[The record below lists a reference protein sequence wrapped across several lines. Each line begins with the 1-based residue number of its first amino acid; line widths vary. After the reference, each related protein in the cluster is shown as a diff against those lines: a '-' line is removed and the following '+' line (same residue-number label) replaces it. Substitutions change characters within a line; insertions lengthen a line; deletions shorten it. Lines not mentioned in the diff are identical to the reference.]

1 MALQRIEHPRIRR
14 SLAASLHELA
24 LILGPAVTAADLLP
38 FFYRS
43 LEESAETR
51 EKVMANLPVFVANLH
66 GSTSNSTDVRE
77 VKEAVELVEVL
88 SKLWS
93 DGFFSDWHEREVLA
107 GQISR
112 LLEVFV
118 ATASESQGNR
128 VALRTD
134 DEASV
139 EDAANGS
146 LELLRS
152 GLMDTF
158 AAVRD
163 AAISIVSPIVATVV
177 VR

>member
-1 MALQRIEHPRIRR
+1 MALQRINHPRIKR

-24 LILGPAVTAADLLP
+24 LILGPAITATDLLP
-38 FFYRS
+38 FFYQY
-43 LEESAETR
+43 LEDTPEIR
-51 EKVMANLPVFVANLH
+51 EKAMANLPVFVANLH
-66 GSTSNSTDVRE
+66 GSGGTSTDLRE

-93 DGFFSDWHEREVLA
+93 DGFFSNWHEREVLA
-107 GQISR
+107 GQTSR

-118 ATASESQGNR
+118 STASDSLQDTR
-128 VALRTD
+128 APLRIA
-134 DEASV
+134 DEASA

-152 GLMDTF
+152 GLVDTF

-163 AAISIVSPIVATVV
+163 AAVANVRVV
-177 VR
+177 